1 MNVCEEETMKV
12 LGLRASSS
20 EIRYAILE
28 KTSNEIQFV
37 NQASENKM
45 VYPAYVN
52 NIELRLK
59 WTQDEMNRVIRQNP
73 NIDKII
79 IKTNEYA
86 GSETST
92 KRETIYIDAIFLLVA
107 AENNIQVV
115 RKLYSQIGAIS
126 KDVKEKAEAR
136 VGRTDKYWNSA
147 MADAIAC
154 AYWEIR
160 SMK

>member
-1 MNVCEEETMKV
+1 MKV

-28 KTSNEIQFV
+28 KTSNEILFI
-37 NQASENKM
+37 NQATENRM
-45 VYPAYVN
+45 VYPAN
-52 NIELRLK
+52 MDNIELKLK
-59 WTQDEMNRVIRQNP
+59 WTRDEINRVIRQNP
-73 NIDKII
+73 DISKIS

-86 GSETST
+86 GSETSA
-92 KRETIYIDAIFLLVA
+92 KRETIYTDAIFLLVA

-115 RKLYSQIGAIS
+115 RKLYSQIGASS
-126 KDVKEKAEAR
+126 KNVKEKAEAK
-136 VGRTDKYWNSA
+136 VGRTDKYWNST